1 MGCSQSAKH
10 FQKVN
15 VQLVVVFKYYKMSL
29 QIKQNQT
36 KNKTKQKTKNK
47 TEQDN
52 MVWYSLVD
60 YYLYC
65 IHFASIA
72 FVLHQLHLLCINLFF
87 IVQCWFC
94 LLKSLFNSDKT
105 VFLLK
110 NFFFW
115 NSNQFRWIFT
125 SYNLIT
131 KYINYSYY

>member
-52 MVWYSLVD
+52 MV
-60 YYLYC
+60 
-65 IHFASIA
+65 
-72 FVLHQLHLLCINLFF
+72 
-87 IVQCWFC
+87 
-94 LLKSLFNSDKT
+94 
-105 VFLLK
+105 
-110 NFFFW
+110 
-115 NSNQFRWIFT
+115 
-125 SYNLIT
+125 
-131 KYINYSYY
+131 